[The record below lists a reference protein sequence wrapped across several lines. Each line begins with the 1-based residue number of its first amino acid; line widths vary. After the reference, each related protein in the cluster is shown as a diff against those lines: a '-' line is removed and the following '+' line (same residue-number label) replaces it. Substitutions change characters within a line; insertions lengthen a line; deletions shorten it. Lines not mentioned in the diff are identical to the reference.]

1 MSIAIRLSSQR
12 AILRTP
18 NGATPSSTF
27 QTQRAPALRLS
38 VTMGRQPE
46 IELALI

>member
-1 MSIAIRLSSQR
+1 MSTAIRLSSQR
-12 AILRTP
+12 AMLRTP

-27 QTQRAPALRLS
+27 QTQRVPALRLS
-38 VTMGRQPE
+38 ATMGRQPE